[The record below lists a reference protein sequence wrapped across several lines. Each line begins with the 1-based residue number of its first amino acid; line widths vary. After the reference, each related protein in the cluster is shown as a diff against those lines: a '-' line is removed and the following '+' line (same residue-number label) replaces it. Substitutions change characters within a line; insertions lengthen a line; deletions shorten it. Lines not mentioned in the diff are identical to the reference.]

1 MSDVQ
6 PSNTE
11 FRRLL
16 DVVGDLAAEVRS
28 LKERQGPGHDVRL
41 YTVPTSPPAAGPPVL
56 PAPGPAP
63 GPAPEVLPEAARL
76 HRAIAYDKMER
87 ILAKDAAVYL
97 RDPLMEACHAITE
110 MPLRPKA
117 GTLILFKS
125 TETTKSEDWR
135 AHGYRW
141 KQCSGGKTVLQTLH
155 YITFNIVTPD
165 HPLPRG
171 TNLFSMRAYKD
182 SERPHLTLL
191 HFIGDHN
198 IAVDFPHGNSK
209 GM

>member
-1 MSDVQ
+1 MSDVH

-56 PAPGPAP
+56 PAPGPA
-63 GPAPEVLPEAARL
+63 AEVLPEAARL

-117 GTLILFKS
+117 V
-125 TETTKSEDWR
+125 
-135 AHGYRW
+135 
-141 KQCSGGKTVLQTLH
+141 SGRQQYH
-155 YITFNIVTPD
+155 C
-165 HPLPRG
+165 
-171 TNLFSMRAYKD
+171 
-182 SERPHLTLL
+182 
-191 HFIGDHN
+191 
-198 IAVDFPHGNSK
+198 
-209 GM
+209 

>member
-41 YTVPTSPPAAGPPVL
+41 YTVPTSPPAAGPPVS

-63 GPAPEVLPEAARL
+63 EAEVLPEAARL

-87 ILAKDAAVYL
+87 ILAKDAAVYKRSIDGSL
-97 RDPLMEACHAITE
+97 PCYNR
-110 MPLRPKA
+110 
-117 GTLILFKS
+117 
-125 TETTKSEDWR
+125 
-135 AHGYRW
+135 
-141 KQCSGGKTVLQTLH
+141 
-155 YITFNIVTPD
+155 D

-171 TNLFSMRAYKD
+171 TNLFSMRA
-182 SERPHLTLL
+182 HC
-191 HFIGDHN
+191 
-198 IAVDFPHGNSK
+198 
-209 GM
+209 